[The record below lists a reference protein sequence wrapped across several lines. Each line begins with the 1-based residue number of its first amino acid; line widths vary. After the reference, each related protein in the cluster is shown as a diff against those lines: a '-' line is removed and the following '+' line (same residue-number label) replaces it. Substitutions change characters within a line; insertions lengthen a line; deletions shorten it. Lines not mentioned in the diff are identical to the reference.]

1 MWQILAAVLA
11 GDARPVAL
19 PDWMAGCWE
28 HRSQDRWTEE
38 CWTVPRGGIML
49 GNGRSGTGGVLDSW
63 EVMQIELVE
72 TDDPVI
78 DPLTFYGAPKGQNR
92 TAFSWDRS
100 SKAPGITFVNAGH
113 DYPQRIRYWRDGKDL
128 MAEVS
133 LAGGSKA
140 QRWRY
145 APKGDYAPALSART
159 VRPRSPTSAKPPV
172 TAMRSGGPPCVR

>member
-1 MWQILAAVLA
+1 MWLILAAVLA

-28 HRSQDRWTEE
+28 NRSQDRWTEE

-78 DPLTFYGAPKGQNR
+78 DPLTFYGAPKGQGR

-100 SKAPGITFVNAGH
+100 SKEPGITFVNAGH

-128 MAEVS
+128 MA
-133 LAGGSKA
+133 
-140 QRWRY
+140 
-145 APKGDYAPALSART
+145 
-159 VRPRSPTSAKPPV
+159 
-172 TAMRSGGPPCVR
+172 